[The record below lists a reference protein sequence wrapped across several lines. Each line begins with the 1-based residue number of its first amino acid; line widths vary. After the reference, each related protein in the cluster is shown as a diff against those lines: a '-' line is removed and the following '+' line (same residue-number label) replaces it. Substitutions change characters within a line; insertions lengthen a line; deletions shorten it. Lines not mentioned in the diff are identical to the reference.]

1 MEEIWKDI
9 KGYEGKY
16 QVSNFGRV
24 RSLDRLKWNGRTYC
38 NQKGKI
44 MSQSI
49 RYDKK
54 RQCYMYP
61 YVSFHNK
68 SGTPTKKML
77 VHRLVAEAFIPNP
90 DNLQFVNHKDE
101 NKLNNNVTN
110 LEWCTC
116 EYNNAYGTARER
128 SASTRIRKGITK
140 AVCKYTLDGKRVCI
154 YNSVTE
160 AAKAN
165 NVTKKQ
171 ISNACVHKTI
181 QVGDYGYRFKEDEYI
196 PRKQKINKNI
206 VTFYLLGDVM
216 YECEGYEKAAE
227 FVGIAMDTFQCVV
240 RGKRNSKK
248 LNKYKVKVKSWKD
261 ESERFIN

>member
-1 MEEIWKDI
+1 
-9 KGYEGKY
+9 
-16 QVSNFGRV
+16 
-24 RSLDRLKWNGRTYC
+24 
-38 NQKGKI
+38 
-44 MSQSI
+44 
-49 RYDKK
+49 
-54 RQCYMYP
+54 
-61 YVSFHNK
+61 
-68 SGTPTKKML
+68 ML

-128 SASTRIRKGITK
+128 STNTRIRKGITK
-140 AVCKYTLDGKRVCI
+140 TVCKYTLDGKRVCV

-171 ISNACVHKTI
+171 TSNACVHKTI
-181 QVGDYGYRFKEDEYI
+181 RVGDYGYRFKEDEYI

-206 VTFYLLGDVM
+206 VTFYLSGKVV
-216 YECEGYEKAAE
+216 YECEGYEKAAA
-227 FVGIAMDTFQCVV
+227 FVGIATDTFQCVV

-248 LNKYKVKVKSWKD
+248 LNKYKVKVKSWKN